1 MLISMIAAMANNR
14 AIGRDNQ
21 MPWHL
26 PADLK
31 HFKKSTMGKPV
42 VMGRKT
48 YESIGCALPGRR
60 NYVLTRDSCWQAD
73 GVTKIASLQQAIEL
87 EQIDATEELV
97 IMGGG
102 ELYRLF
108 LPLAQRLYLTFID
121 MDVDNADT
129 FFPDYNQELWQIS
142 RESAHLAD
150 ENNPYN
156 YRFVQF
162 ERR

>member
-14 AIGRDNQ
+14 VIGRGNQ

-31 HFKKSTMGKPV
+31 HFKQTTMGKPV

-48 YESIGCALPGRR
+48 YESIGRALPGRH
-60 NYVLTRDSCWQAD
+60 NYVLTRDSHWHVE
-73 GVTKIASLQQAIEL
+73 GVTTISSLQQAIEQ
-87 EQIDATEELV
+87 EQLNDTQELV

-108 LPLAQRLYLTFID
+108 LPSAQRLYLTFID
-121 MDVDNADT
+121 LNIHDGDT
-129 FFPDYNQELWQIS
+129 FFPDYEPQKWQIS
-142 RESAHLAD
+142 DENAHLAD
-150 ENNPYN
+150 EQNPYN
-156 YRFVQF
+156 YRFVQL

>member
-14 AIGRDNQ
+14 VIGRGNQ
-21 MPWHL
+21 MPWYL

-31 HFKKSTMGKPV
+31 HFKQTTLGKPI

-48 YESIGCALPGRR
+48 YESIGRALPGRH
-60 NYVLTRDSCWQAD
+60 NYVLTRDSHWQSD
-73 GVTKIASLQQAIEL
+73 GVIAITALQQAIEL
-87 EQIDATEELV
+87 EQLNETEELV
-97 IMGGG
+97 IIGGG

-108 LPLAQRLYLTFID
+108 LPFAQRLYLTFID
-121 MDVDNADT
+121 LNVGDADT
-129 FFPDYNQELWQIS
+129 FFPDYEPDQWQVS
-142 RESAHLAD
+142 VESAHQAD
-150 ENNPYN
+150 EHNPYN